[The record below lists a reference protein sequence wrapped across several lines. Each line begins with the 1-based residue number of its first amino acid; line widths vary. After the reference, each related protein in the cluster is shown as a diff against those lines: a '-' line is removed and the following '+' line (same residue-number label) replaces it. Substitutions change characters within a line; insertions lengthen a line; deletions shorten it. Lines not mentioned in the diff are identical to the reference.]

1 MLLDTLPTVYSMKGS
16 LMALVVLVAMRFSDL
31 DGVLVKV
38 VSEVLCQ
45 NHGKKGF
52 PGCLGEGIKL
62 TQ

>member
-1 MLLDTLPTVYSMKGS
+1 MKGS

-45 NHGKKGF
+45 NHGNKGF
-52 PGCLGEGIKL
+52 PGCLGEGIKP